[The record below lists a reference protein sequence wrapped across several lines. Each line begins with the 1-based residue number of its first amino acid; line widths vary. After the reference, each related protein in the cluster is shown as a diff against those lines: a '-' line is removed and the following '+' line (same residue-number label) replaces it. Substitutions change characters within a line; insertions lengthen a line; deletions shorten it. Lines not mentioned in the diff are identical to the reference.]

1 MRQSAV
7 DMENTQNLLEGEDAH
22 TIIYKSRKKY
32 LTMICFL
39 GISYAMFF
47 SLGFYAGY
55 MNEVCDGSKMF

>member
-7 DMENTQNLLEGEDAH
+7 DMENTENLLEGEDAY
-22 TIIYKSRKKY
+22 TVVYKSRKKH

-39 GISYAMFF
+39 CISYGMFF

-55 MNEVCDGSKMF
+55 MNDLCDGSKVF